1 MSWTEITRRQY
12 RRDGLRYASDLTD
25 EEWQPIAPHLPGAK
39 PLGRRR
45 ATDLREAVN
54 AMLSL
59 PTTGCQWRLLP
70 TEFPPYTGTVNL
82 TVPSCGT
89 RHLGRAVAYV
99 RGQGVA
105 ITDDALSHVAP
116 VKWDHV
122 GLTGD
127 YLWSD
132 VEIPRQRFRPL
143 RTSRFNPQAFQAA

>member
-1 MSWTEITRRQY
+1 MGS
-12 RRDGLRYASDLTD
+12 SDRATFT
-25 EEWQPIAPHLPGAK
+25 WAK

-82 TVPSCGT
+82 TVPSSVVHAT
-89 RHLGRAVAYV
+89 LAAPSAYV

-105 ITDDALSHVAP
+105 ITDDALSDVAP
-116 VKWDHV
+116 VEV
-122 GLTGD
+122 GPRGTLPTGD

-132 VEIPRQRFRPL
+132 VEIPR
-143 RTSRFNPQAFQAA
+143 